1 MSFWAY
7 FWGWLTQSFGRS
19 LDIAHNVRRVLD
31 FLAAWLVVR
40 GVRAAHEGEPVMLTA
55 TYLIAATLILLGTLV
70 WYSYSH
76 YREEYNRRMRAEERL
91 RPLLELRG
99 VEPVR
104 AGEDHRRVIVHNLS
118 AGRVRFRARLA
129 EIRSSPPVGYPLPVP
144 LAPTH
149 AQEHGT
155 EAEVEGGMDQP
166 VDVFVDHGPPHHLG
180 LLVVGYPP
188 VPVEVP
194 RDRGYDLRI
203 CVSPV
208 ADSAISACRWFS
220 IVPQPGGGVIFTPA
234 GANELINPAG
244 PAAG

>member
-40 GVRAAHEGEPVMLTA
+40 GVRAAHEGEPVTLTA

-76 YREEYNRRMRAEERL
+76 YREEYNLRMRAEERL

-118 AGRVRFRARLA
+118 AGRVRFRARLV
-129 EIRSSPPVGYPLPVP
+129 ESDPPRLSGIRYRSPWHRRTRRSMALRQRLREGWTNPLTFSLTTAPRISSG
-144 LAPTH
+144 
-149 AQEHGT
+149 
-155 EAEVEGGMDQP
+155 
-166 VDVFVDHGPPHHLG
+166 
-180 LLVVGYPP
+180 
-188 VPVEVP
+188 
-194 RDRGYDLRI
+194 
-203 CVSPV
+203 C
-208 ADSAISACRWFS
+208 W
-220 IVPQPGGGVIFTPA
+220 
-234 GANELINPAG
+234 
-244 PAAG
+244 